1 LHLLADIKKEFKKD
15 YELHIDT
22 GIMHG
27 ADVLAAVAHGAQFAY
42 VGRAYLYGLM
52 AGGQAGVERAL
63 EIMRV
68 QMIRNMKLIGV
79 NSLDELK
86 PKHVNLLRRD

>member
-1 LHLLADIKKEFKKD
+1 
-15 YELHIDT
+15 
-22 GIMHG
+22 
-27 ADVLAAVAHGAQFAY
+27 
-42 VGRAYLYGLM
+42 M

-63 EIMRV
+63 EIMRI